1 MCLIVLSLNPKS
13 DYKLVLTSNRDE
25 FYERPTESMHW
36 WDSSPKVL
44 AGKDKNFDGTWMALS
59 EKGKFAAVTNV
70 REFTSLSTQKKSLKN
85 LASRGDL
92 VKDFVLSNY
101 SASEYLNEIDCLNY
115 QGFNLI
121 LFDGTD
127 GLICSNRGFEKKLN
141 EGETYAIGNK
151 PIENKSEK
159 ILSAEEDF
167 VKILSSEISGENLFE
182 MMQAPVNK
190 PLEFS
195 KAFTKENHGRE
206 FPYRFIATD
215 IYGTRSTT
223 SIIIDGNNE
232 AEIEETSFNE
242 AREIVKS
249 KKFKIEIK

>member
-25 FYERPTESMHW
+25 FYERPTKSMHW
-36 WDSSPKVL
+36 WDSSPRVL

-70 REFTSLSTQKKSLKN
+70 REFTSLSTQKKSLEN

-127 GLICSNRGFEKKLN
+127 GLICSNRGFEKKLTQ
-141 EGETYAIGNK
+141 GETYAIGNK

-167 VKILSSEISGENLFE
+167 AKILSSEISGKNLFT

-195 KAFTKENHGRE
+195 EAFTKENHGRE

-223 SIIIDGNNE
+223 SIIIDKNND

-242 AREIVKS
+242 VKEIVKS
-249 KKFKIEIK
+249 KKFKLEIK

>member
-25 FYERPTESMHW
+25 FYERPTKSMHW
-36 WDSSPKVL
+36 WDSSPRVL

-70 REFTSLSTQKKSLKN
+70 REFTSLSTQKKSLEN

-101 SASEYLNEIDCLNY
+101 SASEYLKNIDCLNY

-141 EGETYAIGNK
+141 EGEIYAIGNK

-167 VKILSSEISGENLFE
+167 VKILSSEISGKSLFE

-195 KAFTKENHGRE
+195 EAFTKENHGRE

-223 SIIIDGNNE
+223 SIIIDKNNE

-242 AREIVKS
+242 VREIVKS
-249 KKFKIEIK
+249 KKFKLEIK

>member
-25 FYERPTESMHW
+25 FYERPTKSMHW
-36 WDSSPKVL
+36 WDSSPRVL

-70 REFTSLSTQKKSLKN
+70 REFTSLSTQKKSLEN

-92 VKDFVLSNY
+92 VKDFVLSNH

-127 GLICSNRGFEKKLN
+127 GMICSNRGFEKKLIK
-141 EGETYAIGNK
+141 GETYAIGNK

-167 VKILSSEISGENLFE
+167 AKILSSEISGKNLFS

-195 KAFTKENHGRE
+195 EAFTKENHGKE

-223 SIIIDGNNE
+223 SIIIDNNND

-249 KKFKIEIK
+249 KKFKLEIK

>member
-36 WDSSPKVL
+36 WDSSPRVL

-59 EKGKFAAVTNV
+59 EKGKVAAVTNV
-70 REFTSLSTQKKSLKN
+70 REFTSLSTQKKSLEN

-121 LFDGTD
+121 LFDGID

-167 VKILSSEISGENLFE
+167 VKILSSEISGKSLFE

-195 KAFTKENHGRE
+195 EAFTKENHGRE

-223 SIIIDGNNE
+223 SIIIDKNNE

-242 AREIVKS
+242 DREIVKS
-249 KKFKIEIK
+249 KTFKLEIK